1 MKVPVVIDE
10 TLSPTPTA
18 PAADTPEHRESPR
31 RVAVASFIGNTI
43 ELYDFFIYGMATA
56 LVLDDVFF
64 PNLSPLNS
72 TLAAFSTYAVAF
84 LARPIGS
91 IVFGHFGDRVGRKTV
106 LVTSLLLMGVS
117 TALVGLLPGYATLGS
132 WAPVLLVMLRFLQGI
147 GIGGE
152 WGGAVLMAVE
162 HAPRGQRGLY
172 AAFPQLGPPVGFSAA
187 TGVFWLV
194 SASLD
199 EAAFAS
205 WGWRIPFLLSFL
217 LVAVGLVVRLKLSE
231 TPVFARSVAERAA
244 SRAPLMELLRG
255 HTREL
260 LLGAGAMAVVYA
272 LFYTSMTYGL
282 SYTTTT
288 LGMPR
293 NTMLALSL
301 VACLFLAAGIWF
313 SATRS
318 DRDGRRRL
326 VLSGCGLAAVWSLL
340 LFPLLDTAR
349 PVLMALALGGALFCL
364 GVTSGP
370 MGAFL
375 PELFPARV
383 RYSGASLA
391 YNLGGVLGGAV
402 SPLVV
407 PRLQSGLGS
416 ASVGWYVSGMA
427 LVSLLCV
434 RALPETRDRELG

>member
-1 MKVPVVIDE
+1 MDE